1 MDLFLFV
8 EILNALVSGVLRG
21 GLYTALA
28 IGLAITFGLLDI
40 VVIAHP
46 TLIVAASFMVFF
58 LNSSLGLDPIVSGLI
73 LTPVFFVFGYLLY
86 QVYYGA
92 FERTGTESLRGLA
105 FFFGLLFIVEV
116 LLIMTFGVDHRL
128 VLAPYIG
135 KSIVIPIGEFE
146 LLIAWRLLMP
156 FLVAIVLTG
165 SIHLLFKRTYFG
177 RAVRA
182 VAQDMTALRLMGV
195 DPIRV
200 KRLAF
205 ALGISTTA
213 LAGALL
219 IIVIPIEPSIGRLYI
234 GTVFAIVVLGGLG
247 SINGTLVA
255 ALLLGIAEVGVERFA
270 GASWAP
276 AVSFGI
282 LLLVLA
288 FRPQGRQGPE
298 RVHAGGVLSQQM
310 NESWHGFIIWY

>member
-116 LLIMTFGVDHRL
+116 LLIITFGVDHRL

-205 ALGISTTA
+205 ALGISTSSCGDCGEWERSNGLLPRRSRPPSRARPSLWGRRCSSAPYLAPRLWPRSCRLLHRRKPAPSHLRA
-213 LAGALL
+213 LRHPHTGSAGKGCLNL
-219 IIVIPIEPSIGRLYI
+219 
-234 GTVFAIVVLGGLG
+234 
-247 SINGTLVA
+247 
-255 ALLLGIAEVGVERFA
+255 
-270 GASWAP
+270 
-276 AVSFGI
+276 
-282 LLLVLA
+282 
-288 FRPQGRQGPE
+288 
-298 RVHAGGVLSQQM
+298 
-310 NESWHGFIIWY
+310 